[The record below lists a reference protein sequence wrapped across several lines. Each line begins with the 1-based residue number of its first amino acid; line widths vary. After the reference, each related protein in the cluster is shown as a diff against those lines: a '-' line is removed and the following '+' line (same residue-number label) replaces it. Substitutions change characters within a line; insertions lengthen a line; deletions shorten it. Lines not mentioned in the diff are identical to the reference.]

1 MGVVYRGGGCELF
14 FLGCLFLEAGR
25 PQVRAHLLKV
35 ILVTLARTF
44 EAHASL
50 AVEAVHVAVDRVH
63 CGVRRMAA
71 FEDVRLLDFVEAR
84 RDDSGEADEEQQE
97 ETREQSDTE
106 HDVAGDDCPFD
117 PIGAVILDR
126 NLHLVVRV
134 EEAMEVLST
143 RELLAELARMV
154 EVGKRTEL
162 YVTTECGIVHL
173 PRRPLDSGG
182 VPRCRVIN
190 VIFGIHCHVELD
202 EIINGVV
209 VATVAARRQRA
220 THGHVASWSVL
231 EIPDTLGSNGV
242 IINGSK
248 FVVRLRERLNL
259 GQGREIER
267 FELGVGEHITKLAKL

>member
-1 MGVVYRGGGCELF
+1 MRVGIRIAIAWLRAWPRPHTLPRALALSPAPGPY
-14 FLGCLFLEAGR
+14 LFLEAGR

-50 AVEAVHVAVDRVH
+50 AVEAVHFAVDRVH

-126 NLHLVVRV
+126 NL
-134 EEAMEVLST
+134 EGQ
-143 RELLAELARMV
+143 RMV
-154 EVGKRTEL
+154 
-162 YVTTECGIVHL
+162 CGW
-173 PRRPLDSGG
+173 RRWPGS
-182 VPRCRVIN
+182 CRL
-190 VIFGIHCHVELD
+190 C
-202 EIINGVV
+202 
-209 VATVAARRQRA
+209 
-220 THGHVASWSVL
+220 
-231 EIPDTLGSNGV
+231 
-242 IINGSK
+242 
-248 FVVRLRERLNL
+248 
-259 GQGREIER
+259 IE
-267 FELGVGEHITKLAKL
+267 